1 VISGTAA
8 WLTGSE
14 AACRQNLFA
23 TFRLLG
29 FWQMMNAA
37 VGARMGD
44 AGSHDV
50 MFGLGILLTIF
61 SSAALGPYRPEPGL
75 V

>member
-1 VISGTAA
+1 
-8 WLTGSE
+8 
-14 AACRQNLFA
+14 
-23 TFRLLG
+23 LLG

-61 SSAALGPYRPEPGL
+61 SPAALGLYRPEPGL
-75 V
+75 D